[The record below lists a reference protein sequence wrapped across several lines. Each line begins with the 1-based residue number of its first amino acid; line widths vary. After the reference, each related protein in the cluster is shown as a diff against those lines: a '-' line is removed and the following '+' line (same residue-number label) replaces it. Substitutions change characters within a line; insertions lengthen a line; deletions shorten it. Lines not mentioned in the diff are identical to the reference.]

1 MIFIRS
7 DAIVKTHTVVFT
19 PEGTAV
25 EAVETLG
32 ASLVTISTLHSS
44 VSVWFFDGQH
54 IEKTTDSK
62 ISGQLVKASSNDSR
76 HYSTFSACYE
86 IMVAIR
92 L

>member
-44 VSVWFFDGQH
+44 SVGIFDDQH